1 MMKFFGTQIMEL
13 IKMSD
18 YRMKNTL
25 IFICFFTFIFN
36 QNFDSSDTI
45 LFTGEQSSSGDAI
58 IFTEDQSAVNTV
70 VITDKESVPL
80 KDSANTSKEVPINK
94 EESASKGW
102 IAKYLGYSSIQAKLI
117 KTIVAILAF
126 IIIRRIFLKII
137 NRRTSDALIRYRTQK
152 TSTYIIG
159 VLAFIIIGR
168 IWFDGIQ
175 SIATYLGLLSA
186 GLAIALKEPITNIF
200 GWVFILWRVPF
211 TVGDRVQLGENS
223 GDVIDIN
230 FFNFTLMEIGHW
242 AEGNSATGRIVH
254 VPNGKVFIDTLAN
267 YGRGFK
273 YIWNEIPVLV
283 TFESDWNKAKEILI
297 DIAKKHAD
305 HVTKA
310 AAKKF
315 KETSKLFMMYKPNF
329 NPVVYTKVK
338 DSGVE
343 LTIRYVCNP
352 RKRRA
357 STQAIWEDVLNEYS
371 KEESISFAYPTVR
384 YFDHLSEELK
394 ETENNKS

>member
-1 MMKFFGTQIMEL
+1 MES
-13 IKMSD
+13 IKMSN
-18 YRMKNTL
+18 YRMKYIL
-25 IFICFFTFIFN
+25 SFICFFTFIFN

-45 LFTGEQSSSGDAI
+45 IFTGNQSSVD
-58 IFTEDQSAVNTV
+58 TV
-70 VITDKESVPL
+70 IYSDKESIPFL
-80 KDSANTSKEVPINK
+80 KDSATISEEEAQLDKEDSFGIV
-94 EESASKGW
+94 GW
-102 IAKYLGYSSIQAKLI
+102 ITKYIGYSSIQAKLI

-200 GWVFILWRVPF
+200 GWAFILWRVPF

-254 VPNGKVFIDTLAN
+254 VPNGKVFIDTLA
-267 YGRGFK
+267 FC
-273 YIWNEIPVLV
+273 V
-283 TFESDWNKAKEILI
+283 
-297 DIAKKHAD
+297 
-305 HVTKA
+305 
-310 AAKKF
+310 
-315 KETSKLFMMYKPNF
+315 SK
-329 NPVVYTKVK
+329 
-338 DSGVE
+338 
-343 LTIRYVCNP
+343 
-352 RKRRA
+352 
-357 STQAIWEDVLNEYS
+357 
-371 KEESISFAYPTVR
+371 ISPS
-384 YFDHLSEELK
+384 YF
-394 ETENNKS
+394 